1 MFLFS
6 LKKPKKNK
14 IAKKKKKK
22 KQETVASDFFFSL
35 AFTAKYSY
43 AVTTLGARPFA
54 SHSRACR
61 ATQAKLTRIKKCVG
75 GGVGGVAHRSKLIVL

>member
-6 LKKPKKNK
+6 LKKTQEEQNSNKTKKS
-14 IAKKKKKK
+14 KKPLP
-22 KQETVASDFFFSL
+22 VIFFSL

-43 AVTTLGARPFA
+43 AVTRLGARPFA

>member
-6 LKKPKKNK
+6 LKKNQEEQNSNKTKKS
-14 IAKKKKKK
+14 KKPLP
-22 KQETVASDFFFSL
+22 VIFFSL

>member
-14 IAKKKKKK
+14 IATKQKKSKKPLP
-22 KQETVASDFFFSL
+22 VIFFSL

-43 AVTTLGARPFA
+43 AVTRLGARPFA

-75 GGVGGVAHRSKLIVL
+75 GGVGGSPTGQN

>member
-6 LKKPKKNK
+6 LKKNQEEQNSNKTKKS
-14 IAKKKKKK
+14 KKPLP
-22 KQETVASDFFFSL
+22 VIFFSL

-54 SHSRACR
+54 SHSCACR

-75 GGVGGVAHRSKLIVL
+75 GGVGGGRPQVKTDSLIV

>member
-6 LKKPKKNK
+6 LKKTQEEQNSNKTKKS
-14 IAKKKKKK
+14 KKPLP
-22 KQETVASDFFFSL
+22 VIFFSL

-43 AVTTLGARPFA
+43 AVTRLGARPFA
-54 SHSRACR
+54 SHSGACR

-75 GGVGGVAHRSKLIVL
+75 GGVGGSPTGQN

>member
-14 IAKKKKKK
+14 ITKKKNKKPLP
-22 KQETVASDFFFSL
+22 VIFSL

-75 GGVGGVAHRSKLIVL
+75 GGVGGSPTGQN